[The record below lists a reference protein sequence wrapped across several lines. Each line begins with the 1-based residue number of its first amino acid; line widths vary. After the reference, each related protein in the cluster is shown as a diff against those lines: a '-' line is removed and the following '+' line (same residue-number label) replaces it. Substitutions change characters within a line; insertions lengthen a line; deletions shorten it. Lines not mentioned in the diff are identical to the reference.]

1 MAESQT
7 LFLEITAGDL
17 KGTRAALREGFSIGR
32 KKGSLTIR
40 DSKLSGLHVM
50 VEQRQDGSL
59 WLVDAGSQNGIK
71 TDTGRARELKLEAGI
86 TFTLGRTDFRIMNS
100 IEAAETGVQP
110 VVEATVTRDWWHWIQ
125 GLAERG
131 QVDAKG
137 VTRDVIPFD
146 PVVKLK
152 IIRGTQTGTE
162 WTLGYGP
169 RMIGSASV
177 DLTLDDISLPG
188 ICFSLT
194 PQDHGVLFRNQT
206 EKEVKVNGKWVES
219 GRLRDGDLIDIHG
232 IQIQVVIDAI
242 T

>member
-1 MAESQT
+1 MNTSQT

-40 DSKLSGLHVM
+40 DSKLSALHVM
-50 VEQRQDGSL
+50 VEQRGDGSL
-59 WLVDAGSQNGIK
+59 WLIDAGSQNGIK
-71 TDTGRARELKLEAGI
+71 VEENRVRELKLEAGV
-86 TFTLGRTDFRIMNS
+86 TFTLGRTEFRILNS

-110 VVEATVTRDWWHWIQ
+110 IEEMTVTRDWWHWIQ
-125 GLAERG
+125 TLAERG

-137 VTRDVIPFD
+137 IARDVIPFD
-146 PVVKLK
+146 PVVRLK
-152 IIRGTQTGTE
+152 ILRGTQTGTE

-169 RMIGSASV
+169 RVVGSASV

-206 EKEVKVNGKWVES
+206 EKEVKLNGKWVES
-219 GRLRDGDLIDIHG
+219 GHLRNGDLIDIRG
-232 IQIQVVIDAI
+232 IQIEVVIDAF
-242 T
+242 

>member
-1 MAESQT
+1 MTATHT
-7 LFLEITAGDL
+7 LFLEITAGTL

-40 DSKLSGLHVM
+40 DSKLSGLHVI
-50 VEQRQDGSL
+50 VEQKQDGSL

-71 TDTGRARELKLEAGI
+71 IETGRVRELKLEAGI
-86 TFTLGRTDFRIMNS
+86 QFTLGRTDFRVMSS
-100 IEAAETGVQP
+100 IEAAETGVMP

-125 GLAERG
+125 TLAERG
-131 QVDAKG
+131 QVDAKAAN
-137 VTRDVIPFD
+137 RDVIPFD

-152 IIRGTQTGTE
+152 ILRGSQTGTE

-169 RMIGSASV
+169 RIIGSASV

-194 PQDHGVLFRNQT
+194 PEEHGVLFRNQT
-206 EKEVKVNGKWVES
+206 EKDLKLNGKWVES
-219 GRLRDGDLIDIHG
+219 AHLRNGDLIEIRG
-232 IQIQVVIDAI
+232 IQIQVVIDAN
-242 T
+242 